1 MPLQI
6 NVVAFVSD
14 PDSSPT
20 SYPQPPLASVQHATK
35 AEVLAAYDGWGPEVT
50 NLLACMDNP
59 TKWNISVVYP
69 HIPVQQWTR
78 GPVAILGDAVSSS
91 SDVARALC

>member
-14 PDSSPT
+14 PDSSPEK
-20 SYPQPPLASVQHATK
+20 YPLPPLASVQQATK
-35 AEVLAAYDGWGPEVT
+35 EEVLAAYDGWGPEVT
-50 NLLACMDNP
+50 NLLSCMDNP

-69 HIPVQQWTR
+69 HIKAEDWTR
-78 GPVAILGDAVSSS
+78 GPVTILGDAVRIIPSSKMQM
-91 SDVARALC
+91 C